1 LHLKFTVTTIYL
13 LLLLLCFG
21 KTLYAQQPV
30 TLPQPADTVRI
41 IEIIKANNIREK
53 TIDSAT
59 TIKTAAGAVV
69 IKEGLTTTYCDS
81 VVINSRTNEVE
92 AFGNVHINDNDSI
105 HTYGQYLKYVGGERI
120 AYLKKNVKL
129 TDKKGTLLT
138 EDLEY
143 NLRTGIAT
151 YKNGGRVLNGKTVLI
166 SNEAVYYTNTKD
178 VYFKNKVHLIN
189 SRYDIKT
196 DSLLYNIDSD
206 ETRFIAPTHIVS
218 KDGVI
223 DTKSGIYNLKTGEA
237 IFYDRTNF
245 RDSIRS
251 FIADKV
257 FSDEKTGIIQLD
269 GRAKLVD
276 SVNKVTVIGNHIELN
291 KKENSFLAYSK
302 PVMIIYKDDDSTYI
316 AADTLFSGLRKYDII
331 LDKPIEKKDSLKK
344 VTTAA
349 NELTDT
355 ATIFAAS
362 KNTDAPP
369 NKRFAKRNPV
379 QKMPLPDTVKIN
391 TATVNVIKNDSLQK
405 VQILKPDTVNKEA
418 IAINET
424 DTAATSLL
432 KNNHL
437 QKKQVIKV
445 DTLKNIIKVNLNTKD
460 TSIRY
465 FLAFHH
471 VRIFN
476 DSVQS
481 VSDSLYY
488 STEDST
494 FKLFGQPLVWNGK
507 SQIAGDTIYMY
518 TENQKPKRVNV
529 FFNGII
535 INKTANQLYNQIAG
549 RTINGYFKAGNIDYV
564 RVKGSPAE
572 SIFYPQDDDSAY
584 VGMNRSSGDV
594 IDAYFIK
601 KELNK
606 IKFINSVDGVMYPIG
621 QSPADKK
628 QLKNFKW
635 LDVRRP
641 KNKLEL
647 FE

>member
-1 LHLKFTVTTIYL
+1 MLTA
-13 LLLLLCFG
+13 G
-21 KTLYAQQPV
+21 KYTAAQQTV
-30 TLPQPADTVRI
+30 TLPQPSDTIRLIQI
-41 IEIIKANNIREK
+41 IQAKSLREK

-59 TIKTAAGAVV
+59 TIKTAAGDVI

-92 AFGNVHINDNDSI
+92 AFGKVHINDNDSI
-105 HTYGQYLKYVGGERI
+105 HTYAQYLKYIGGERI

-129 TDKKGTLLT
+129 TDKKGTLYT

-151 YKNGGRVLNGKTVLI
+151 YKNGGRVVNGKTVLT
-166 SNEAVYYTNTKD
+166 STDGVYYANTKD
-178 VYFKNKVHLIN
+178 VYFKKKVHLKDPK
-189 SRYDIKT
+189 YDITT
-196 DSLLYNIDSD
+196 DSLLYNVTRD
-206 ETRFIAPTHIVS
+206 EAQFIAPTHIVS
-218 KDGVI
+218 KDGII

-237 IFYDRTNF
+237 IFYERTNF
-245 RDSIRS
+245 RDSVRS
-251 FIADKV
+251 FIANKV

-276 SVNKVTVIGNHIELN
+276 SVNKVTVIGEHIELN
-291 KKENSFLAYSK
+291 KKENSFLAYNK
-302 PVMIIYKDDDSTYI
+302 PVMILYKDNDSTYI

-331 LDKPIEKKDSLKK
+331 KGKRIERIEKKDTLKK
-344 VTTAA
+344 VVAINLNAKDSTADKALGVLKKDSAAKIPQLQNDSVQKTMAADTKIDTAVTAA
-349 NELTDT
+349 IKTDSIKKEIASTAVSSTDT
-355 ATIFAAS
+355 ALAEIT
-362 KNTDAPP
+362 
-369 NKRFAKRNPV
+369 
-379 QKMPLPDTVKIN
+379 
-391 TATVNVIKNDSLQK
+391 
-405 VQILKPDTVNKEA
+405 
-418 IAINET
+418 
-424 DTAATSLL
+424 
-432 KNNHL
+432 NNNGL
-437 QKKQVIKV
+437 QKKQPAKN
-445 DTLKNIIKVNLNTKD
+445 DTLKKAAAVTLNAKD
-460 TSIRY
+460 TAVRY

-476 DSVQS
+476 DSLQS

-518 TENQKPKRVNV
+518 TQNQKPKQFYV
-529 FFNGII
+529 FYNGII
-535 INKTANQLYNQIAG
+535 INQTAPQLYNQIAG
-549 RTINGYFKAGNIDYV
+549 RTLNGYFKDGTIDYV

-584 VGMNRSSGDV
+584 VGMNRSSSDI
-594 IDAYFIK
+594 IDIYFVK

-606 IKFINSVDGVMYPIG
+606 VKFINNADGVMYPIK
-621 QSPADKK
+621 QTPADKK

-635 LDVRRP
+635 LDAKRP